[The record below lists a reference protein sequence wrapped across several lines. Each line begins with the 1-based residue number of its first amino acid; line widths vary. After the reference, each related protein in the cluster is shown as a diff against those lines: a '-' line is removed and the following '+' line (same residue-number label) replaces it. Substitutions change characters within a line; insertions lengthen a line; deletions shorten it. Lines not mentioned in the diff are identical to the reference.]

1 MHIKHKQG
9 PKSKQ
14 VLNHQSTKCY
24 TKYQEL
30 IKEGIVE
37 KDISIKCWKNA
48 NVWKKNMSCYII
60 RIGYTTKSALLNTT
74 I

>member
-1 MHIKHKQG
+1 MRVQHKLG
-9 PKSKQ
+9 PNSKK
-14 VLNHQSTKCY
+14 VSNHKSTKCY

-37 KDISIKCWKNA
+37 KDISNSFEEMHVSPLEKR
-48 NVWKKNMSCYII
+48 NMSC
-60 RIGYTTKSALLNTT
+60 SAAQ